1 MRAGPFGRLR
11 FLYVGSTKFDEDL
24 RYYTEGFGADVVWDV
39 TAGGARVAALRVSD
53 GLLLLLADH
62 RPARSCLP
70 IYETEDLTSTV
81 KSLRARGFRP
91 SSRRFEIPNGP
102 CQLFEDRTG
111 NEFALFE
118 DVRPDA
124 MERAHADPENR
135 RAVRARAG
143 ARR

>member
-1 MRAGPFGRLR
+1 MWNFA
-11 FLYVGSTKFDEDL
+11 
-24 RYYTEGFGADVVWDV
+24 
-39 TAGGARVAALRVSD
+39 AGGARVAVLRVSD
-53 GLLLLLADH
+53 GPLFLLADH

-70 IYETEDLTSTV
+70 VYEVDDLAARV

-102 CQLFEDRTG
+102 CQLFEDRSG